1 MLSSAAVM
9 EKGRER
15 EEEER
20 GGRGLDGRI
29 HRSTEHRN
37 NQEDQ
42 ERSLRMGIT
51 TRWADRSI
59 RERGGEARNIGR
71 DPLASCFSLELH
83 GVNDSLAIRVA
94 TVPVPVSVPFS
105 VQSKICKIDSI
116 NIELGLLKN

>member
-1 MLSSAAVM
+1 M
-9 EKGRER
+9 EKGREG

-59 RERGGEARNIGR
+59 RERGGEARNIGQ
-71 DPLASCFSLELH
+71 DPLASCFCFELR

-94 TVPVPVSVPFS
+94 TVPVSVPFS